1 MPDLNPGDLAPDFDL
16 EADGGGR
23 VSLADLKG
31 APAVVYF
38 YPKDDTPGCTSE
50 AQQFTELAGEFRKA
64 GVRVVG
70 VSKDTAKKHDKFK
83 AKYGLDLTLAADADG
98 AMCEAWGVW
107 VEKTLYGRQYMGIER
122 ATFLLDRE
130 GRIARAWRKVK
141 VKDHAADVLEAARAL

>member
-64 GVRVVG
+64 GVGVVG

-83 AKYGLDLTLAADADG
+83 AKYGLDLTLAADVDG

-122 ATFLLDRE
+122 ATFLLYRE

-141 VKDHAADVLEAARAL
+141 VKDHAAEVLEAARAL

>member
-50 AQQFTELAGEFRKA
+50 AQQFTALADVFRTA

-83 AKYGLDLTLAADADG
+83 AKYGLDLTLAADVDG

-141 VKDHAADVLEAARAL
+141 VKDHAAEVLEAARAL